1 MQGAPKQSQPEE
13 ESGGGAAVL
22 MEKVAEAQPHPY
34 SFHVSG
40 PRKLCSPNWRDN
52 ISSSWK
58 DANYKRTRGSR
69 KRQRHNPNLFRI
81 SNIIVGK
88 FWRLYKRTKRF
99 CMKATK
105 KSQKELNEYFQ
116 RRKDKIE
123 EDWRKHEVE
132 HLEGRRKYEEE
143 YRAQQHAYMMSM
155 VFSLPHSST
164 QYEENNS
171 NVIVEDEP
179 KLEDPHTPELN
190 VNVNSNYSGDLE
202 EFQLV
207 DCFDLVVGNKA
218 DLEKSQSAQFKLE
231 AEVDNLSAYEHENSA
246 YIMAE
251 DQGSIAW
258 DLSLTF
264 NGLQEIQPK
273 AENKEGSK
281 FAIKHRW
288 PPP

>member
-1 MQGAPKQSQPEE
+1 MSFFEPNLNGSSSIYGVDGRYSYATYTSFVDFTSHAAWKSQTPTTQPEFVSNQQHNCWKILE
-13 ESGGGAAVL
+13 AIQKNKEVLHESY
-22 MEKVAEAQPHPY
+22 Q
-34 SFHVSG
+34 
-40 PRKLCSPNWRDN
+40 
-52 ISSSWK
+52 
-58 DANYKRTRGSR
+58 
-69 KRQRHNPNLFRI
+69 
-81 SNIIVGK
+81 
-88 FWRLYKRTKRF
+88 
-99 CMKATK
+99 

-132 HLEGRRKYEEE
+132 HLERRRKYEEE

-179 KLEDPHTPELN
+179 KLEDPHTSELN

-207 DCFDLVVGNKA
+207 EEIECFDLVVGSKA

-231 AEVDNLSAYEHENSA
+231 AEVDNLSAYEHEKSA

-258 DLSLTF
+258 DLSLIF
-264 NGLQEIQPK
+264 NSLQEIQPK